1 MSIFIKVGAILLVV
15 VLLVND
21 IRYVLG
27 ITKEK

>member
-15 VLLVND
+15 VLLVNA